1 MRGNPVYKREM
12 TVSSRSIRVPVIM
25 MVFNSVLALVALLNM
40 YSMTSQVRVTAEI
53 SYASFLD
60 LYVFVAAIEFLMLVF
75 IMPALT
81 SGSISGERERQTLN
95 LMLSTQM
102 TPFQIVIGKL
112 MSSMVNMALLVVSS
126 FPVVSLVF
134 VYGGIRITDLMLLL
148 LLYLAV
154 ALLSAGLG
162 LCFSA
167 VCRRSTVATAIS
179 YGFLVFL
186 IAGTYAVNY
195 FIWSMAQMGAAS
207 YVNQM
212 GGIASQVNSGVL
224 IYLMLFNPAV
234 TFYQIIGAQ
243 AGKREVSA
251 QVIQWFGSRSS
262 NPILD
267 AWIPVSLILQTLL
280 ALLLLAVAVRA
291 VDPVGRHQ
299 ARSRKRE
306 GRERK
311 GRLCADLP
319 EQ

>member
-12 TVSSRSIRVPVIM
+12 TVSSRSIRVSVIM
-25 MVFNSVLALVALLNM
+25 MVFNSILALVALLNM

-126 FPVVSLVF
+126 FPVFSLVF
-134 VYGGIRITDLMLLL
+134 VYGGIRITDLALLL

-212 GGIASQVNSGVL
+212 GGIASQVNSGGL

-234 TFYQIIGAQ
+234 TFYQIIGVQ
-243 AGKREVSA
+243 TGNREVSA

-299 ARSRKRE
+299 AGSRKRE
-306 GRERK
+306 ARERK
-311 GRLCADLP
+311 R
-319 EQ
+319 

>member
-25 MVFNSVLALVALLNM
+25 MVFNSILALVALLNM
-40 YSMTSQVRVTAEI
+40 YSMTSQVKVTAEI

-60 LYVFVAAIEFLMLVF
+60 LYVFVAAIEFLMLIF

-112 MSSMVNMALLVVSS
+112 MSSMVSMALLVVSS

-134 VYGGIRITDLMLLL
+134 VYGGIRITDLVLLL

-154 ALLSAGLG
+154 ALLSASLG

-167 VCRRSTVATAIS
+167 VCRRSTAATAMS
-179 YGFLVFL
+179 YGFLAFL

-207 YVNQM
+207 YVNQV
-212 GGIASQVNSGVL
+212 GGIASQVNSGGL

-234 TFYQIIGAQ
+234 TFYQIIGVQ
-243 AGKREVSA
+243 AGNREVSA

-299 ARSRKRE
+299 AGSRKRE
-306 GRERK
+306 ARERK
-311 GRLCADLP
+311 R
-319 EQ
+319 